1 MKNKLILLFTGLT
14 FFSCQK
20 EMHLIKEPCVT
31 LEAITDTITK
41 VLVYEKKDW
50 PEGYGMATKV
60 NSLTWFK
67 SVGFIYKNNSL
78 LGVKLLSIDSDN
90 NLAEDISISN
100 FKVVPDCYQVVSI
113 NINDRSK
120 VYADYCSHYG
130 DVVIDEYVLDTTAI
144 NKIELVRIDTINRV
158 IEGNFAIS
166 FVYAN
171 KRPKRNPFE
180 PDKIRFFNGYFK
192 GVYYE

>member
-20 EMHLIKEPCVT
+20 EMPSIKEPCVA

-67 SVGFIYKNNSL
+67 SVGFIYKNNIYL
-78 LGVKLLSIDSDN
+78 DLF
-90 NLAEDISISN
+90 ISIVKPS
-100 FKVVPDCYQVVSI
+100 PEVS
-113 NINDRSK
+113 
-120 VYADYCSHYG
+120 VSHH
-130 DVVIDEYVLDTTAI
+130 LRNAPASS
-144 NKIELVRIDTINRV
+144 IEESPT
-158 IEGNFAIS
+158 FPA
-166 FVYAN
+166 
-171 KRPKRNPFE
+171 P
-180 PDKIRFFNGYFK
+180 
-192 GVYYE
+192 